1 MVNHESPDVVID
13 IETYQDV
20 GEKQLAKIRANI
32 KPDGRMTNQDKI
44 KADVAKKESAIIDKA
59 ALSPLTGRIIAVG
72 LGIRRGSTWEQ
83 AVFVDKLGDEGAL
96 LHTVDSV
103 LDELVYGHLITF
115 NGKRFDLPFLAARA
129 MRHRMRLAHRWPL
142 GKYHPLHIDLCDLLG
157 SGSLDDWA
165 TAILDKPKTL
175 SGADIAGLVKDEKW
189 EDIKAHCLE
198 DITLT
203 AELFEAY
210 EAVAT
215 LGRK

>member
-1 MVNHESPDVVID
+1 M
-13 IETYQDV
+13 
-20 GEKQLAKIRANI
+20 
-32 KPDGRMTNQDKI
+32 QDKI
-44 KADVAKKESAIIDKA
+44 KAPKNYKDPDKIATYIEREKANVLDKA

-96 LHTVDSV
+96 LHAVDSV
-103 LDELVYGHLITF
+103 LDELVCGHLVTF

-129 MRHRMRLAHRWPL
+129 MRHKMKLAYRWPL
-142 GKYHPLHIDLCDLLG
+142 GKYHPRHIDLCDLLG

-165 TAILDKPKTL
+165 TAILDKPKAL
-175 SGADIAGLVKDEKW
+175 LGSAIAELVKAEKW
-189 EDIKAHCLE
+189 EDIRAHCLE